1 VPNIGD
7 VTTRKTVALIAAF
20 RPVEA
25 ITRFERHLYCMRSFS
40 CCFPFTLPITANHC
54 QSLPITANHCQ
65 SLPAV
70 VNHCQVQRIIT
81 IHCRNLTMCRESNSR
96 HSWIKAEPT
105 SSVHTPLPMVRPRGR
120 VLSGRNSGL
129 GLSTASIREAETV
142 PEWSNNN
149 HHRIIKVNASSLCPI

>member
-40 CCFPFTLPITANHC
+40 CCFPFT
-54 QSLPITANHCQ
+54 LPITANHCQ

>member
-65 SLPAV
+65 SLPITA
-70 VNHCQVQRIIT
+70 NHCQSLPIT
-81 IHCRNLTMCRESNSR
+81 ANHCPPLSTTAKYSESLPFTVEILLCVENLTRGTAGSR
-96 HSWIKAEPT
+96 LSQHRPSIPHCLWLDHVEGFSQDGTPV
-105 SSVHTPLPMVRPRGR
+105 SV
-120 VLSGRNSGL
+120 
-129 GLSTASIREAETV
+129 
-142 PEWSNNN
+142 
-149 HHRIIKVNASSLCPI
+149 